1 MLKYLIIAKIF
12 TRSFIISL
20 IAIVARGG
28 VVGVELGSDVFF
40 LVKSDPECSSLALA
54 KFLQRFPGFDSAWMT
69 EGEYSFV
76 AKFSAPEG
84 AVPLLE
90 RRIARNKA
98 ILELKCLNAPIRM
111 RGGINR

>member
-1 MLKYLIIAKIF
+1 
-12 TRSFIISL
+12 
-20 IAIVARGG
+20 
-28 VVGVELGSDVFF
+28 VFF
-40 LVKSDPECSSLALA
+40 LVKSDPESSSLELA
-54 KFLQRFPGFDSAWMT
+54 KYFQKFPGFDSAWMT

-90 RRIARNKA
+90 RRLARNKA

-111 RGGINR
+111 RAQATR